1 MFLHHVNNIELKNNI
16 YAASLFYLHDTV
28 YKNSKNDNVLINNIN
43 NLSVDRSY
51 NPEVIGS
58 VSYNPEVI
66 GSVSHVSSEIT
77 NFQRDL
83 FFKEYS

>member
-43 NLSVDRSY
+43 NLSVDRSSSY
-51 NPEVIGS
+51 PEVIIS

-66 GSVSHVSSEIT
+66 GSSVI
-77 NFQRDL
+77 
-83 FFKEYS
+83 